1 MNNTQL
7 AQVRWAI
14 IYCPKQGVRR
24 SQKRWEHIREILE
37 KRGVEYDFV
46 QSETPKSVNRLT
58 KMMVNNGYKT
68 LIIVGGDSA
77 MNRALNGLV
86 SMGEETC
93 KSVALG
99 IIPNGRG
106 NDFASFWG
114 YTEEDDEKTI
124 DSLIRRRL
132 RKVDVGYIRQTTSSN
147 ETDANDVNNEQFFL
161 NCVNIGLVA
170 NIMKLK
176 YKTRRILGLTTL
188 SYFASMFL
196 LLFQRL
202 ETKMR
207 FRVNEEYVARKVM
220 TVCIGNCRSYGQTPS
235 AVPYNGMLDVTVVSH
250 PGVAQ
255 LFEGMVMLFTGK
267 FLNHKDVQAY
277 RTSRAIRFEE
287 THHATVSIDGKVLK
301 NYHSP
306 FEVGILPEH
315 IDFII
320 PS

>member
-1 MNNTQL
+1 MESS
-7 AQVRWAI
+7 RWSI

-46 QSETPKSVNRLT
+46 QSETPKSVSRLT

-68 LIIVGGDSA
+68 LIIVGGDTA
-77 MNRALNGLV
+77 LNLALNGLM
-86 SMGEETC
+86 SMGEEAC

-99 IIPNGRG
+99 VIPNGRG
-106 NDFASFWG
+106 NDFSSYWG
-114 YTEEDDEKTI
+114 FTEEDDERTI
-124 DSLIRRRL
+124 DSLIKRRL
-132 RKVDVGYIRQTTSSN
+132 RKVDVGFIRHTAGSIDSAPDEN
-147 ETDANDVNNEQFFL
+147 NDEHYFL

-176 YKTRRILGLTTL
+176 YKTRRIFGLTTL
-188 SYFASMFL
+188 TYFASMFL

-202 ETKMR
+202 ETNMR
-207 FRVNEEYVARKVM
+207 FSVNEDHVARKVM
-220 TVCIGNCRSYGQTPS
+220 TVCVGNCRGYGQTPS

-250 PGVAQ
+250 PGVRQ

-277 RTSRAIRFEE
+277 RTPRLIRFEE
-287 THHATVSIDGKVLK
+287 THHAMVSTDGSVLK
-301 NYHSP
+301 DYHSP
-306 FEVGILPEH
+306 FEIGLLPEM

-320 PS
+320 P